1 MSDNL
6 DAPDGY
12 SQIQVIARSE
22 RGEILGAR
30 DSGGQS
36 VAIRLF
42 PGNGTDGE
50 SESFLREARG
60 GVRMQHPHIVR
71 SIATGLHHGR
81 HYLVMERVD
90 GPSLGQHVVERGPL
104 TEVEAVTLL
113 SQIAQALGYAWRVGV
128 AHRDVRPIN
137 VLLAPARLGVA
148 EPFCA
153 KLSNFGLSRLR
164 QADDARRSHS
174 RGFVESDDLRGLA
187 ETVCWALTPTQLERR
202 GSVYTSAAS
211 TLRMERVSG
220 KTMQLLSQ
228 MLDEGHQ
235 PPPSWSQVVEFARQ
249 LPGPRSAPVA

>member
-1 MSDNL
+1 MVDNL
-6 DAPDGY
+6 LAPEGY
-12 SQIQVIARSE
+12 SQARIIARSE
-22 RGEILGAR
+22 RGDILGAR
-30 DSGGQS
+30 DSSGQE

-42 PGNGTDGE
+42 PSSGTPGE

-60 GVRMQHPHIVR
+60 GLRLHHPHIVR
-71 SIATGLHHGR
+71 SIATGQHQGGN
-81 HYLVMERVD
+81 YLVMERVD
-90 GPSLGQHVVERGPL
+90 GPSLGQRVVERGPL
-104 TEVEAVTLL
+104 TELEAVTLL

-174 RGFVESDDLRGLA
+174 RGFVEGDDLRGLA
-187 ETVCWALTPTQLERR
+187 ETVCWALTPSQLERR
-202 GSVYTSAAS
+202 GSVYTSAAT

-228 MLDEGHQ
+228 MLDEGHRT
-235 PPPSWSQVVEFARQ
+235 PPSWSQVVEFARQ
-249 LPGPRSAPVA
+249 LPGPLSEPLV